1 MVPVANNVMK
11 AVVTIIRHPRKV
23 KSVLRSFLQLSVQ
36 VYISKPIPA
45 NIARVQKAASR
56 NTIVISAPPSVP
68 LSVHPMTA
76 PQFR

>member
-23 KSVLRSFLQLSVQ
+23 KSILRSFLQLSVQ

-45 NIARVQKAASR
+45 NIARVQRTARS
-56 NTIVISAPPSVP
+56 NVIVIAPPSSVLP
-68 LSVHPMTA
+68 SVHPMTA